1 MSSNTSRAVVGLG
14 RPERLA
20 LGAAMGR
27 PAASMSAR
35 ATGCAGMRTAT
46 VASPAVTRRGT
57 FSLFGKISVSGPGQ
71 KASIKARACAPGP
84 PAISGASS
92 AAAAMWTMSGLSPG
106 RPLAAKIFSTAEAS
120 SAFAPKP

>member
-1 MSSNTSRAVVGLG
+1 M
-14 RPERLA
+14 RLE
-20 LGAAMGR
+20 GK
-27 PAASMSAR
+27 
-35 ATGCAGMRTAT
+35 RTAT
-46 VASPAVTRRGT
+46 VSSPAVTTSGT
-57 FSLFGKISVSGPGQ
+57 PLLLCMISVRGPGQ

-120 SAFAPKP
+120 SAFAPNP